1 VSRAPSLFRGSEL
14 PRLLVLVA
22 IMVAGW
28 AVAWQF
34 ARKMQPAARP
44 AVVVEG
50 DPKPVVPDR
59 SIEFESVTDRTPM
72 SLRDNAAYVRLLERV
87 RGERPAELAKEA
99 RRDVLLTH
107 LWERPELYRGV
118 PIFVEGTV
126 RRSLR
131 YQSKLS
137 KTGWLYEAWIDVPDV
152 RGIAYT
158 CVFEEPPKGFP
169 IGSDISEK
177 VVFNGYFLKIMVYQA
192 ATVDKGAWAMINR
205 GSPVLVGRIVWDPA
219 SSAANEVG
227 SGSTLRWT
235 LILLGV
241 LIAISAVRW
250 VVQLRRLFGRGDR
263 EQATAFA
270 PDDQIDPETLKRW
283 AEAEGAGEEEVS
295 ADPDIDDEPMETAGS
310 GARPPDEAQSTSSPA
325 PGD

>member
-1 VSRAPSLFRGSEL
+1 MPRGPSLFRGSEL

-22 IMVAGW
+22 VMVAGW
-28 AVAWQF
+28 VVAWQF
-34 ARKMQPAARP
+34 ARRVQPAAKP
-44 AVVVEG
+44 PLVVE
-50 DPKPVVPDR
+50 DNPRPVVPDR

-72 SLRDNAAYVRLLERV
+72 SLRDNAAYVRLLERA
-87 RGERPAELAKEA
+87 RSEKPAELAKEA

-107 LWERPELYRGV
+107 IWERPELYRGV

-126 RRSLR
+126 CRCLR

-137 KTGWLYEAWIDVPDV
+137 KTGWLYEAWMDVPDV

-169 IGSDISEK
+169 LGSDISEH
-177 VVFNGYFLKIMVYQA
+177 VVFHGYFLKIMVYQA
-192 ATVDKGAWAMINR
+192 ATVNKGAWAMINR
-205 GSPVLVGRIVWDPA
+205 GSPVLVGRISWDPA

-241 LIAISAVRW
+241 LIVISALRW
-250 VVQLRRLFGRGDR
+250 VFQLRRLFGRSDR
-263 EQATAFA
+263 GRTSGFA
-270 PDDQIDPETLKRW
+270 PDDQIDPETLRRW
-283 AEAEGAGEEEVS
+283 AESEGAWEEDT
-295 ADPDIDDEPMETAGS
+295 ATGPDIDVESVEAAGS
-310 GARPPDEAQSTSSPA
+310 GARPSDEAQSNPSPA
-325 PGD
+325 TGD

>member
-1 VSRAPSLFRGSEL
+1 VPRGPSLFRGSEL

-28 AVAWQF
+28 VVAWQF
-34 ARKMQPAARP
+34 ARKVQPAAKP
-44 AVVVEG
+44 PLVVEG
-50 DPKPVVPDR
+50 NPRPVVPDR

-72 SLRDNAAYVRLLERV
+72 SLRDNAGYVSLIERA
-87 RGERPAELAKEA
+87 RSKNPDELAREA

-118 PIFVEGTV
+118 PIVVEGTV

-137 KTGWLYEAWIDVPDV
+137 KTGWLYEAWMDVPDV
-152 RGIAYT
+152 RGIVYT

-169 IGSDISEK
+169 LGSDISEQ

-205 GSPVLVGRIVWDPA
+205 GSPVLVGQIGWTP
-219 SSAANEVG
+219 SSSGGNEVG

-241 LIAISAVRW
+241 LIAISALRW
-250 VVQLRRLFGRGDR
+250 IVQLRRFFGGGDR
-263 EQATAFA
+263 GRATAFA
-270 PDDQIDPETLKRW
+270 PDDRIDPETLKRW
-283 AEAEGAGEEEVS
+283 AEAEGAGEDG
-295 ADPDIDDEPMETAGS
+295 APDGPDVDGESMETAGS
-310 GARPPDEAQSTSSPA
+310 GAQPSDEAQSTSSPA
-325 PGD
+325 TGD